1 MGRCIRP
8 SGCDNL
14 ARMLIALDA
23 EHTRQSNAGIA
34 RYGRS
39 LAASLRE
46 IPDLIV
52 RELGGGDVVPR
63 GTLQKRLLTA
73 RHDLIWYPWFA
84 RREAARIGADVYHS
98 PLLRGPLR
106 RGRPP
111 FVMTVHDLVPVRWP
125 ETMPR
130 WHRSYTAR
138 FIGRMLDAADRI
150 IAPSQDTA
158 NDLNALLKVPA
169 SKIRVVPN
177 GVDAL
182 FFGPA
187 VRASV
192 ERPPY
197 VLFVG
202 TPEPRKNL
210 SRLIS
215 AMTILRGRGRPENLL
230 IVGAGGW
237 GDGITAAPG
246 IQQAGRV
253 TDDELHTLYA
263 DACCL
268 ALPSLHEGFGLPA
281 LEAMA
286 AGTPVV
292 AGSSGALPEVTGGAA
307 VLVDPL
313 SAAAIADG
321 IEEAIAEREWLVP
334 MGRVRAKEFT
344 WDRAAAL
351 TADVYREL
359 V

>member
-1 MGRCIRP
+1 
-8 SGCDNL
+8 
-14 ARMLIALDA
+14 MLTIALDA

-39 LAASLRE
+39 LAASLRK
-46 IPDLIV
+46 IPDLTV

-63 GTLQKRLLTA
+63 GTLEKKLLTA
-73 RHDLIWYPWFA
+73 RHDLIWYPWLA

-130 WHRSYTAR
+130 WHRLYTSR
-138 FIGRMLDAADRI
+138 FIGRMLGAADRI
-150 IAPSQDTA
+150 ITPSQDTA
-158 NDLNALLKVPA
+158 DDLNALLRVPA
-169 SKIRVVPN
+169 SKIRMVPN
-177 GVDAL
+177 GIDAL

-187 VRASV
+187 LRAAA

-215 AMTILRGRGRPENLL
+215 AMTILRARGRRETLV

-237 GDGITAAPG
+237 GDGVQEG
-246 IQQAGRV
+246 LEVQQAGRV
-253 TDDELHTLYA
+253 SDEELHTLYA
-263 DACCL
+263 NASSL
-268 ALPSLHEGFGLPA
+268 ALPSLHEGFGLAA

-292 AGSSGALPEVTGGAA
+292 AGNTGALPEVTGGAA
-307 VLVDPL
+307 ILVDPL
-313 SAAAIADG
+313 NPEAIADG
-321 IEEAIAEREWLVP
+321 IEEAIRERDRLVP
-334 MGRVRAKEFT
+334 LGRSRAKEFT

-351 TADVYREL
+351 TAKVYREL

>member
-1 MGRCIRP
+1 
-8 SGCDNL
+8 
-14 ARMLIALDA
+14 MLTIALDA

-39 LAASLRE
+39 LAEALRK
-46 IPDLIV
+46 IPDLTLH
-52 RELGGGDVVPR
+52 ELGGGDVVPR
-63 GTLQKRLLTA
+63 STLRKKLLTA
-73 RHDLIWYPWFA
+73 RHDLIWYPWLA

-106 RGRPP
+106 RGKPP

-125 ETMPR
+125 ETMPH
-130 WHRSYTAR
+130 WHRLYTSR
-138 FIGRMLDAADRI
+138 FIRRMLDAADRI

-158 NDLNALLKVPA
+158 DDLNTLLRVPA
-169 SKIRVVPN
+169 GKIRVVAN

-182 FFGPA
+182 FFRPPVHIGA
-187 VRASV
+187 D
-192 ERPPY
+192 RPPY

-215 AMTILRGRGRPENLL
+215 AMAILRQRGRPENLV

-237 GDGITAAPG
+237 GDAVPAGAG
-246 IQQAGRV
+246 IQQVGRV
-253 TDDELHTLYA
+253 SDEALHTLYA
-263 DACCL
+263 SASCL

-292 AGSSGALPEVTGGAA
+292 AGDSGALPEVTGGAA
-307 VLVDPL
+307 ILVDPL
-313 SAAAIADG
+313 NPLAIADG
-321 IEEAIAEREWLVP
+321 IEKAIDERDKLVP
-334 MGRVRAKEFT
+334 AGRSRAMRFT

-351 TADVYREL
+351 TAKVYREL